1 MALTAAGSPLS
12 LRDTLRAYLGK
23 LVTMAAIVAT
33 LAWVPAGALLAV
45 LLLFFGSSLHAFITF
60 GGAISGF
67 LGVAAWWG
75 AGFILALVYAV
86 WVLPYERGDS

>member
-1 MALTAAGSPLS
+1 VGLALTLKS
-12 LRDTLRAYLGK
+12 LRAYLGK

-33 LAWVPAGALLAV
+33 LAWVPAGAVLAV

-60 GGAISGF
+60 GGAINGF
-67 LGVAAWWG
+67 LGAAAWWI

-86 WVLPYERGDS
+86 WLLPYERGES